1 MSKILNGS
9 VCLKRRFLT
18 QLLLMC
24 FCFILEIC
32 LLCKL
37 AKNTVYHL
45 NVCFSKTSHFY
56 FSCIG
61 GNILK
66 ALNKSVFIKN
76 Y

>member
-1 MSKILNGS
+1 MFKAMILD
-9 VCLKRRFLT
+9 T
-18 QLLLMC
+18 QLLLC
-24 FCFILEIC
+24 FFFVVLEIC

-45 NVCFSKTSHFY
+45 NVCFSKASHFY

-61 GNILK
+61 EKILK